1 MIDGV
6 RVKELRVL
14 PDQRGWLAEL
24 VRSDDDD
31 FVKFGQVYVSV
42 TYPGVV
48 KAWHLHRRQHD
59 LVICLG
65 GMILLV
71 LYDDREGSPT
81 RGEVQELHMGTRRPL
96 RVRVPPSVHHGWK
109 CTSPGEAM
117 VVNVSS
123 ELYDRA
129 QPDEVRLPP
138 HSKEI
143 PYDWTR
149 RDG

>member
-6 RVKELRVL
+6 RVKDLRVVM
-14 PDQRGWLAEL
+14 DQRGYLAEL
-24 VRSDDDD
+24 VRSDDAD

-48 KAWHLHRRQHD
+48 KAWHLHTRQYD
-59 LVICLG
+59 LVVCLSG
-65 GMILLV
+65 TILLA
-71 LYDDREGSPT
+71 LYDGREDSPT
-81 RGEVQELHMGTRRPL
+81 RGQVDEYYLGPQRPI
-96 RVRVPPSVHHGWK
+96 RVRIPPRVTHGWK
-109 CTSPGEAM
+109 CVSPVEAM

-123 ELYDRA
+123 ELYRYDE
-129 QPDEVRLPP
+129 PDEARLAPTTN
-138 HSKEI
+138 EI